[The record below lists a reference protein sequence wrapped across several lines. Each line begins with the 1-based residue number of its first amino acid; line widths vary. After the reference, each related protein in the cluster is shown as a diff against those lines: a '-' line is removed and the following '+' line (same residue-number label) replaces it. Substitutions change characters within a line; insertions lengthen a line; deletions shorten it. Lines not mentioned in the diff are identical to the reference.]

1 MITQEQRNIIFI
13 LFYFLFGFFQVANA
27 QDNSALIE
35 KLKTQINEKAKTYYQ
50 VQNLNLIAKKY
61 IENEKYK
68 DAKIYL
74 TKSEKLA
81 TELNYPQGLAETYT
95 YFGLVKAYYDER
107 PDEAFI
113 YHEKAY
119 RIYKQLFE
127 TEKIKEEDMV
137 NFLNNYA
144 IDLYENIKSKDSKKR
159 RYRKALD
166 NFQKLQ
172 SEFKEYI
179 ALIASKKELAEK
191 EKTLKEK
198 ESTIQQKESTIK
210 EKESTIG
217 NKTKE
222 LISKQLSLKNE
233 ILAKAKITGKL
244 EASELEKMR
253 LQDSIVGRNLE
264 LSIQEIDNQKL
275 LKEKAIKEKE
285 TISNKAELSQNR
297 LWFIVFAGSIFSL
310 IVLVLFVIIW
320 LRNQKK
326 ANTAL
331 QQKNIEIELKSE
343 EIKQQAEEILAQ
355 RDALEEKSEV
365 LIQEQQKSES
375 LLANILPPHIVDELK
390 EKGLVTPSYH
400 SKVSVIFT
408 DFKGFTK
415 IAANMTAE
423 EVVTELSVCF
433 EKFDAIME
441 KYNLDKIKTI
451 GDGYMAAGGFFDAEQ
466 QANNAIEACL
476 EMLDF
481 MEEWKK
487 EKALHQKPI
496 FEVRI
501 GIHTGGV
508 VAGVIGKKKFA
519 YDIWGDTVNLASR
532 MESSG
537 EAGKLNI
544 SEATYNIIKD
554 NFECTPRG
562 MITAKNAGEMQMYFV
577 ERKKEKEQEQEDLS
591 YQN

>member
-1 MITQEQRNIIFI
+1 MKTQLQPYFYFIFI
-13 LFYFLFGFFQVANA
+13 VFSLFFIHPTTKAQ
-27 QDNSALIE
+27 QDNTVLIE

-68 DAKIYL
+68 EAKTYL
-74 TKSEKLA
+74 LKAEKLA
-81 TELNYPQGLAETYT
+81 TELNYLQGLSESYT
-95 YFGLVKAYYDER
+95 YLGLTKAYYDER
-107 PDEAFI
+107 PDEAFV

-127 TEKIKEEDMV
+127 TEKIKEEQMLD
-137 NFLNNYA
+137 FLNNYA
-144 IDLYENIKSKDSKKR
+144 IDLYENIKAKDSKKR
-159 RYRKALD
+159 RYKKAID

-198 ESTIQQKESTIK
+198 ESTIKAKESTIK
-210 EKESTIG
+210 EKETTIG
-217 NKTKE
+217 SKVNE

-253 LQDSIVGRNLE
+253 LQDSIVGRNLQ

-285 TISNKAELSQNR
+285 AEVHKAKATQTQ
-297 LWFIVFAGSIFSL
+297 LWLFIFAVSIFLL
-310 IVLVLFVIIW
+310 IILVLFIIIW
-320 LRNQKK
+320 LRNQRK
-326 ANTAL
+326 ANSLL
-331 QQKNIEIELKSE
+331 QQKNKEIELKAE
-343 EIKQQAEEILAQ
+343 EIQQQAEEILAQ

-365 LIQEQQKSES
+365 LIQEQQKSEA
-375 LLANILPPHIVDELK
+375 LLSNILPPHVIHELK
-390 EKGLVTPSYH
+390 ENGAVTPSYH
-400 SKVSVIFT
+400 SQVSVIFT

-415 IAANMTAE
+415 MAANMTAE
-423 EVVTELSVCF
+423 EVVTELTTCF
-433 EKFDAIME
+433 EKFDEIME
-441 KYNLDKIKTI
+441 KYDLDKIKTI
-451 GDGYMAAGGFFDAEQ
+451 GDGYMAAGGFFNSKK
-466 QANNAIEACL
+466 QANNAVEACL
-476 EMLDF
+476 DMLAF

-487 EKALHQKPI
+487 QKMEQQKPI

-544 SEATYNIIKD
+544 SESTYNIIKD

-562 MITAKNAGEMQMYFV
+562 MIEAKNAGEMQMFFV
-577 ERKKEKEQEQEDLS
+577 ERKKD
-591 YQN
+591 

>member
-1 MITQEQRNIIFI
+1 MTTHLKNYYFIFNLI
-13 LFYFLFGFFQVANA
+13 LISLFLKAGQIKAQ
-27 QDNSALIE
+27 QDNTALIE
-35 KLKTQINEKAKTYYQ
+35 KLKTQINDKTKTYYQ
-50 VQNLNLIAKKY
+50 VQNLNLIGKKY

-68 DAKIYL
+68 DAKTYL
-74 TKSEKLA
+74 TKAEKLA
-81 TELNYPQGLAETYT
+81 VEINYPQGLAETYT
-95 YFGLVKAYYDER
+95 YLGLTKAYYDER
-107 PDEAFI
+107 PDEAFV

-119 RIYKQLFE
+119 RVYKQLLE
-127 TEKIKEEDMV
+127 TEKIKEEQMLD
-137 NFLNNYA
+137 FLNNYA

-159 RYRKALD
+159 RYRKAID

-179 ALIASKKELAEK
+179 ALIFSKKELMEK

-198 ESTIQQKESTIK
+198 EYTIK
-210 EKESTIG
+210 EKESTIKAKESTIKAKESTIG
-217 NKTKE
+217 SKVSE

-264 LSIQEIDNQKL
+264 LSIQEIENQKL

-285 TISNKAELSQNR
+285 SQAHKATATQSR
-297 LWFIVFAGSIFSL
+297 LWLSIFAVS
-310 IVLVLFVIIW
+310 IVLLIALALFVIVW
-320 LRNQKK
+320 LRNQRK
-326 ANTAL
+326 ANSLL
-331 QQKNIEIELKSE
+331 QQKNTEIELKSE
-343 EIKQQAEEILAQ
+343 EIQQQAEEILAQ
-355 RDALEEKSEV
+355 RDALEEKSKI
-365 LIQEQQKSES
+365 LIQEQHKSES
-375 LLANILPPHIVDELK
+375 LLSNILPPHVIHELK
-390 EKGLVTPSYH
+390 EKGVVTPSYH
-400 SKVSVIFT
+400 SQVSVIFT

-415 IAANMTAE
+415 LAASMTAE
-423 EVVTELSVCF
+423 EVVTELSTCF

-441 KYNLDKIKTI
+441 KYDLDKIKTI
-451 GDGYMAAGGFFDAEQ
+451 GDGYMAAGGFFNSKK
-466 QANNAIEACL
+466 QAYNSVEACL
-476 EMLDF
+476 DMLDF

-487 EKALHQKPI
+487 EKIIQNKPI

-544 SEATYNIIKD
+544 SEATYNIVKD
-554 NFECTPRG
+554 SFECMPRG
-562 MITAKNAGEMQMYFV
+562 MIEAKNAGEMQMFFV
-577 ERKKEKEQEQEDLS
+577 ERKKK
-591 YQN
+591 N